1 MARRARNVAA
11 LERAARAQAAGAEHH
26 AAKRDHRVSEPSR
39 GAGPSCSGAGAG
51 ARVEVAFAVAVTL
64 ARPAAAVAFAL
75 ARTAAVAREASEE
88 PVALALAATAVPRVA
103 TAAESVA
110 RAVARE
116 GPGAVGLAAR
126 QSSAPAQGA
135 TAAPVAVEGII
146 VLSVYNTTLHNQL
159 LFFGERRGGPSC
171 RRAAASATAW

>member
-1 MARRARNVAA
+1 MAREARHLAPDKPTVG
-11 LERAARAQAAGAEHH
+11 AQAAGAEHH

-88 PVALALAATAVPRVA
+88 PVAVALAATTVA
-103 TAAESVA
+103 TAPLSIALA
-110 RAVARE
+110 RD
-116 GPGAVGLAAR
+116 AVGLATR
-126 QSSAPAQGA
+126 QPRAPAQGA
-135 TAAPVAVEGII
+135 AAAPVAVEGII
-146 VLSVYNTTLHNQL
+146 VCVCYRDNNNNYIVS
-159 LFFGERRGGPSC
+159 
-171 RRAAASATAW
+171 AS